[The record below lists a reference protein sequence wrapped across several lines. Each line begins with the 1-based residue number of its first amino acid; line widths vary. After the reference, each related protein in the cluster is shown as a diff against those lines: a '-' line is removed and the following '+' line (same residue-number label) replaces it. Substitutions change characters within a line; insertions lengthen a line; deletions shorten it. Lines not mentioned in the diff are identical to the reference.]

1 MFSYISLIFSHL
13 HQTCIGGP
21 RQANSPSLQAALLAP
36 RLAPSG
42 SWRLSG
48 PSPRAL
54 APGSPFI
61 PADSP
66 SPKTRSGW
74 HITAG
79 SMSRARSRGP
89 PCGHLACPH
98 PDDSGG
104 QWYCL
109 PRDHGKCATPGA
121 SSVCKRPVCR
131 RHFGMLGEKGKPGRK
146 KAGVSDAKVAGN
158 EQTMPANYILKKVHD
173 IVGCRC
179 ARRCACPLA
188 HVCRADRLL
197 CARARRI
204 VDISQLDAEERAGNP
219 LKNTVLE
226 YAVRGHFLMSKN
238 DKYGKHTTLYVDDDA
253 RPRRPAR
260 GAGNIRGQCCTSST
274 EDNEDKLNE

>member
-131 RHFGMLGEKGKPGRK
+131 RHFGMLGEKGDR
-146 KAGVSDAKVAGN
+146 
-158 EQTMPANYILKKVHD
+158 
-173 IVGCRC
+173 CRC
-179 ARRCACPLA
+179 VRRSMALLKPLA
-188 HVCRADRLL
+188 SGPGFCRVPDTSG
-197 CARARRI
+197 
-204 VDISQLDAEERAGNP
+204 VDV
-219 LKNTVLE
+219 TF
-226 YAVRGHFLMSKN
+226 FL
-238 DKYGKHTTLYVDDDA
+238 
-253 RPRRPAR
+253 
-260 GAGNIRGQCCTSST
+260 
-274 EDNEDKLNE
+274 